1 MINYL
6 CRSCGYRF
14 RLKSPKKGKS
24 PKVCPACS
32 RVGFLVE
39 TTDLLNKMLK
49 DASGEEYLS

>member
-49 DASGEEYLS
+49 DASGEE